1 MISARLNLRKRPSG
15 RHSPMEVR
23 MPKKMSHDR
32 GLHNAAYLTISLL
45 YALGCIGFDEL
56 AVKAGLAICYFLI
69 YRF

>member
-1 MISARLNLRKRPSG
+1 
-15 RHSPMEVR
+15 